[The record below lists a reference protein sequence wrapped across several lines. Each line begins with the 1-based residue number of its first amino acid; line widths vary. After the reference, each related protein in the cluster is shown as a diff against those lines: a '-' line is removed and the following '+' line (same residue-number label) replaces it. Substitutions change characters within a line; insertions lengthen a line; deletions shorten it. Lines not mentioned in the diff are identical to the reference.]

1 MNHRFPIIP
10 ACIELK
16 TKIEQ
21 ILQQAFPG
29 ETVDV
34 SDGYQENV
42 HIVVV
47 SRKFTGLSEKEKQ
60 EMLWG
65 VIDNSDLAD
74 AEKLSISL
82 LVPYSPGDL
91 K

>member
-1 MNHRFPIIP
+1 MS

-82 LVPYSPGDL
+82 LVPYSPRDL

>member
-1 MNHRFPIIP
+1 M
-10 ACIELK
+10 
-16 TKIEQ
+16 
-21 ILQQAFPG
+21 
-29 ETVDV
+29 DV

>member
-1 MNHRFPIIP
+1 MP

-82 LVPYSPGDL
+82 LVPYSPRDL

>member
-1 MNHRFPIIP
+1 MP

-34 SDGYQENV
+34 SGGYQENV

-82 LVPYSPGDL
+82 LVPYSPRDL